1 MGCHLF
7 RRLSGQI
14 VSNCEKQEVDD
25 DISTD
30 TLKKATVSYSEK
42 LTGMIIWGHSSFLK
56 SLFFLK

>member
-7 RRLSGQI
+7 RHLFGQI

-30 TLKKATVSYSEK
+30 TLKKATV
-42 LTGMIIWGHSSFLK
+42 
-56 SLFFLK
+56 LFHTQKNLLV

>member
-1 MGCHLF
+1 VGCHLF
-7 RRLSGQI
+7 RHLYGQI

-42 LTGMIIWGHSSFLK
+42 LTGMSI
-56 SLFFLK
+56 